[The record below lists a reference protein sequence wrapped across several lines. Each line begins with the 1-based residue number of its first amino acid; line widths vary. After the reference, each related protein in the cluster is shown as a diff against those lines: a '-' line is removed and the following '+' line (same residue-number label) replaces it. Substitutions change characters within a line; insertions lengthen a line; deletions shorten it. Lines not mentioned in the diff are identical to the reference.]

1 MDGLSGT
8 QTWTGATQWCLDLEW
23 CSGGVVWGEKM
34 VLNEERGRG
43 GSVRKGNRVIS
54 NIFGSANNN

>member
-43 GSVRKGNRVIS
+43 GSVRKGNRVILTL
-54 NIFGSANNN
+54 